1 MTDRYI
7 CEHNRAPCPSCVE
20 AERVP
25 WLRAEVR
32 RLQALADA
40 RLVEIDALRQEV
52 AKSAQSE
59 SPQVSGTLACHP
71 LGERTKP

>member
-7 CEHNRAPCPSCVE
+7 CEHHRAPCPSCVE
-20 AERVP
+20 ASRVP

-59 SPQVSGTLACHP
+59 SPQVSGILACHP
-71 LGERTKP
+71 LGEKE

>member
-7 CEHNRAPCPSCVE
+7 CEHSRSPCAACAE
-20 AERVP
+20 AARVP

-40 RLVEIDALRQEV
+40 RLVEIEALRQEV

-71 LGERTKP
+71 LGEKI

>member
-40 RLVEIDALRQEV
+40 RLVEIEALRQEV
-52 AKSAQSE
+52 AQSAQSE
-59 SPQVSGTLACHP
+59 SPPASGIRACHP
-71 LGERTKP
+71 FGEKE

>member
-1 MTDRYI
+1 MTDLYI
-7 CEHNRAPCPSCVE
+7 CEHSRSPCAACAE
-20 AERVP
+20 AARVP

-52 AKSAQSE
+52 AQSAQSE
-59 SPQVSGTLACHP
+59 SPPASGIRACHP
-71 LGERTKP
+71 FGEKE